1 MTARRT
7 GTGWKLLTG
16 ALAGVFVVALVQG
29 GGDHTDTVD
38 LAGDGAT
45 PSASAT
51 PAAASTT
58 ARKAQAPA
66 GPRPAAAA
74 SKHATATKPPNSKP
88 ATSKPPTPKPP
99 AAAGVLVAVAGIVD
113 GDTIK
118 VRLNGTTERVRVI
131 GIDTPELASRDCY
144 AQQASSKMQS
154 LVQSKQVRLV
164 ADPTQADRDRYGRL
178 LRHVR
183 LTDGRSVAQLLI
195 AGGYGEEYTYSRAY
209 AGQAAYRQAEA
220 TARAKGLGI
229 WSSGCRAALAA
240 PAPAPR
246 PAPKPATTPAPSGSC
261 DIKGN
266 IAGDGEKI
274 YHLPGQQYYGVTKI
288 SESKGERWFCSESE
302 AVAAGWRKSER

>member
-7 GTGWKLLTG
+7 GSGWKLLTG
-16 ALAGVFVVALVQG
+16 ALAGLFVVALARG
-29 GGDHTDTVD
+29 GGDHQDTVD

-51 PAAASTT
+51 PAASTT
-58 ARKAQAPA
+58 ARKAQAPSS
-66 GPRPAAAA
+66 PRPAAAA
-74 SKHATATKPPNSKP
+74 SKPANATKPQTAKP
-88 ATSKPPTPKPP
+88 ATSKAPT
-99 AAAGVLVAVAGIVD
+99 AAGVLVAVAGIVD

-229 WSSGCRAALAA
+229 WSSGCRAAQTA

-266 IAGDGEKI
+266 IASDGEKI